1 MNLFDRKMIVHKTAG
16 EIEIMREAAQV
27 VSRTLGLIA
36 AEIKP
41 GVTPLEL
48 DKLAEE
54 YIRSQNAIP
63 GFLGLYDFPNTL
75 CVSVN
80 EQVVHG
86 IPTNQPLEDG
96 DIISVDCGAIFE
108 GYYGDH
114 AYTFEVG
121 EVAPEI
127 KKLLEVTKECLQLGI
142 AQTKAGN
149 RIGDIGFAIQQH
161 AEKHG
166 YGVVRE
172 LVGHGIG
179 KTMHEDP
186 QVPNYGRKGRGKKIQ
201 EGLTIAIEPMI
212 NMGTERVVQLDDNW
226 TIVTADGK
234 PSAHFEHD
242 VAVVNGKPEILSTFR
257 YIEEALNKK

>member
-1 MNLFDRKMIVHKTAG
+1 MIVYKIAE
-16 EIEIMREAAQV
+16 EIEIMREAAQI
-27 VSRTLGLIA
+27 VSRTLGILTPH
-36 AEIKP
+36 IKP
-41 GVTPLEL
+41 GTTPLEL
-48 DKLAEE
+48 DKMAEE
-54 YIRSQNAIP
+54 YIRSQDAIP

-86 IPTNQPLEDG
+86 IPNDRRLEEG
-96 DIISVDCGAIFE
+96 DIISVDCGAIYK

-121 EVAPEI
+121 EVAPEV
-127 KKLLEVTKECLQLGI
+127 KKLLDVTKECLYLGI
-142 AQTKAGN
+142 QEAQEGS

-166 YGVVRE
+166 YGVVRD
-172 LVGHGIG
+172 LVGHGLG

-186 QVPNYGRKGRGKKIQ
+186 QVPNYGRRGRGKKIKN
-201 EGLTIAIEPMI
+201 GLTIAIEPMI
-212 NMGTERVVQLDDNW
+212 NMGTERVVQLEDKW

-242 VAVVNGKPEILSTFR
+242 IAVVDGKPEILSTFK
-257 YIEEALNKK
+257 YIEEALAKK